1 MRGID
6 RSCIHCL
13 EDETTFKCNSLS
25 TLFKYRLPPSAIE
38 CLSALIQKPNN
49 LEATNFCCCCFFFL
63 SKEFVLSS
71 SARLSSLNLKAEE
84 LTGCGRSSSS
94 VRGASGRLS
103 ALRLLPVIHSYCW
116 IEMSWGAFTPA
127 NRDVCTRPGGLGL
140 VGWTVLLLPPQATN
154 TKKSTS
160 PRLISL
166 AAPPLYSKGFKS
178 QCWLH
183 LPLA

>member
-1 MRGID
+1 MSVGANTKTKQLG
-6 RSCIHCL
+6 SNKL
-13 EDETTFKCNSLS
+13 L
-25 TLFKYRLPPSAIE
+25 LL
-38 CLSALIQKPNN
+38 L
-49 LEATNFCCCCFFFL
+49 FFFL

-103 ALRLLPVIHSYCW
+103 ALRLLPVIHWYCW

-140 VGWTVLLLPPQATN
+140 VGWTVLLPPPQATN